1 MLLIIHYW
9 LILIWLNI
17 LVLRNT
23 VSQCPAIKDCIHN
36 DESKVTNIGNWI
48 CKIFQYLIS
57 HERVGIILS
66 DAGQT
71 HISDSVSRCSFH
83 SKVTSLNHWLEMRPK
98 KRAFNKVQKFSIVPT
113 GKSPIH
119 IIVCLV
125 QYKKWDT
132 SRSFELLKDLVLNF
146 TSCEFFCFESVTCV
160 TSVTSIDLTVLFD
173 CRSSEETDLHGQH
186 ASLSDVKA
194 DRQEG
199 ETEHCSLSQW
209 VACRCRC
216 HL

>member
-119 IIVCLV
+119 IHNSMLGSIQEVR
-125 QYKKWDT
+125 YIIHHT
-132 SRSFELLKDLVLNF
+132 VLN
-146 TSCEFFCFESVTCV
+146 SK
-160 TSVTSIDLTVLFD
+160 
-173 CRSSEETDLHGQH
+173 RSRFKLH
-186 ASLSDVKA
+186 
-194 DRQEG
+194 
-199 ETEHCSLSQW
+199 
-209 VACRCRC
+209 
-216 HL
+216 